1 MFTMSLTAL
10 FTALGAEV
18 MSRSEDAFELDRLST
33 VILSQEYT
41 VLLTAL
47 KYLKILKKGEKM
59 WGFPA
64 EESIQVIEMLVPFL
78 YEFLFVFE

>member
-41 VLLTAL
+41 VLLTPL
-47 KYLKILKKGEKM
+47 KYLKILKKWKKCED
-59 WGFPA
+59 F
-64 EESIQVIEMLVPFL
+64 QQRNLFVIEMLVPFL